1 MMKNKIFFLTI
12 FIFLSQCGYQ
22 TIYSN
27 KNSNFNIVEIKIIN
41 DQNIGRQIKN
51 RLSVLSNA
59 NKNSDNYY
67 LEIDSKFEKTTA
79 SKDKQGNPNT
89 FNIIVSVR
97 LTLSNNKNIK
107 ETKVFSESISY
118 DNSENKFSLKRY
130 ENSLKENL
138 TDRIV
143 DNLLIYLQGISSNR
157 SNASITGD
165 IGYTVKKQ

>member
-12 FIFLSQCGYQ
+12 FIFLAQCGYQ

-27 KNSNFNIVEIKIIN
+27 KNSNFNIVEIKIVN

-51 RLSVLSNA
+51 RLNILSNA
-59 NKNSDNYY
+59 NINSDNYY

-89 FNIIVSVR
+89 FNLIVSVK
-97 LTLSNNKNIK
+97 LTLTNNKNIK
-107 ETKVFSESISY
+107 ETKVFSEGISY

-138 TDRIV
+138 TERIV

-165 IGYTVKKQ
+165 IGYTAKKQ

>member
-1 MMKNKIFFLTI
+1 M
-12 FIFLSQCGYQ
+12 
-22 TIYSN
+22 
-27 KNSNFNIVEIKIIN
+27 
-41 DQNIGRQIKN
+41 
-51 RLSVLSNA
+51 
-59 NKNSDNYY
+59 
-67 LEIDSKFEKTTA
+67 KTTA
-79 SKDKQGNPNT
+79 TKDKQGNPNT
-89 FNIIVSVR
+89 FNIIVSVK
-97 LTLSNNKNIK
+97 LTLTNNKNII

>member
-51 RLSVLSNA
+51 RLSVLGNA

-97 LTLSNNKNIK
+97 LTLSNNKNLR

>member
-143 DNLLIYLQGISSNR
+143 DNLLIYLKGISSNR

>member
-1 MMKNKIFFLTI
+1 MKNKIFFLTI
-12 FIFLSQCGYQ
+12 FIFLAQCGYQ

-27 KNSNFNIVEIKIIN
+27 KNSNFNIVEIKIVN

-51 RLSVLSNA
+51 RLNILSNA
-59 NKNSDNYY
+59 NINSDNYY

-89 FNIIVSVR
+89 FNLIVSVK
-97 LTLSNNKNIK
+97 LTLTNNKNIK
-107 ETKVFSESISY
+107 ETKVFSEGISY

-138 TDRIV
+138 TERIV

-157 SNASITGD
+157 SNASITRD
-165 IGYTVKKQ
+165 IGYTAKKQ